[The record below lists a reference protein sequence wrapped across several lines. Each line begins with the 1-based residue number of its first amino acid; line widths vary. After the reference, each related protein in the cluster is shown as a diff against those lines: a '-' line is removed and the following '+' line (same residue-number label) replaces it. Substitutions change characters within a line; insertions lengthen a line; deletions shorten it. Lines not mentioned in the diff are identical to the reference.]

1 MNQREYEDSIEK
13 FENALEN
20 FKEYLKEELDG
31 LKDSARNFEG
41 YDFRDDFYEIL
52 SEII

>member
-1 MNQREYEDSIEK
+1 MNQREYEDSVEK
-13 FENALEN
+13 FENALEG
-20 FKEYLKEELDG
+20 FKEYLREELKG
-31 LKDSARNFEG
+31 LKDSAKDFEG